1 MGSTMMKQLQ
11 GKVAFITGAGRGIGA
26 GIASVLA
33 SRGAS
38 VAVCDVDGS
47 AAQETADQINGAG
60 GRVIAGAVDVTD
72 PDSLQQFT
80 SLAIV
85 ELGAIDICVPNAGV
99 IGGKGFSARKDFTK
113 QDWDMTFAVNVH
125 GVANTVDSVKQNMM
139 DREQGKIVII
149 ASHGGRKPRGVAD
162 RARGTAQ
169 QPYAVSKAAAI
180 NTHISLRWNWEHT
193 TSTSTQCARADFGL
207 LCGRRSQLTIKN
219 WILHLLT

>member
-60 GRVIAGAVDVTD
+60 GRVIAGAIAVTD

-85 ELGAIDICVPNAGV
+85 ELGSIDICVPNAGV

-113 QDWDMTFAVNVH
+113 QDWDLTFAVNVH
-125 GVANTVDSVKQNMM
+125 GVANTVDSVKQHMM
-139 DREQGKIVII
+139 DREQGKWLEV
-149 ASHGGRKPRGVAD
+149 HVGRHPLSGEPIDERVPSGFIQQ
-162 RARGTAQ
+162 GQAQ
-169 QPYAVSKAAAI
+169 QVQVVGPTATSIGSPRQDGGFPPCESRIVSV
-180 NTHISLRWNWEHT
+180 T
-193 TSTSTQCARADFGL
+193 
-207 LCGRRSQLTIKN
+207 
-219 WILHLLT
+219 